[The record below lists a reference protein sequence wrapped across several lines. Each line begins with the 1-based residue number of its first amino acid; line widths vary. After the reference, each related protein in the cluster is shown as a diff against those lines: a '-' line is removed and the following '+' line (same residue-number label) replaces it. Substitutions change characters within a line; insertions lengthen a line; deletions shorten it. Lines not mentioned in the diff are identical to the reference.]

1 MSAPKTQVVRVSCPS
16 MDYDVHVGAG
26 ILSEVGAIT
35 RESCGGGRC
44 CVISETNVA
53 PLYLE
58 RVSQSLAEA
67 GYEVSSLVF
76 EAGER
81 SKNVRTLSWLLEG
94 LAERGLTRD
103 DCVVALGGGV
113 TGDIAGLSAAMYL
126 RGIKVVQVPTSLLAM
141 VDSSV
146 GGKVAIDLE
155 AGKNLA
161 GAFWQPRAVVA
172 DVTCLHSLSHELLT
186 DSCGEVIKHAVLADD
201 AHLVDVVARNVSIK
215 RDVVNADEREH
226 GMRQTLN
233 LGHTIGHGIE
243 AASDFALGHG
253 SCVAAGLCCMLRS
266 CVALGWTDPALAQRV
281 ERCVEAHGLPTD
293 TQVDHQTLMSYMTHD
308 KKRHGDSMNV
318 VVARGAED
326 VVVRRVSLD
335 ELARIVELGCGI
347 KE

>member
-1 MSAPKTQVVRVSCPS
+1 MSAPKTQVVHVSCPS

-201 AHLVDVVARNVSIK
+201 ALLEELCSTAATRPSSTTPTWWTSS
-215 RDVVNADEREH
+215 RE
-226 GMRQTLN
+226 T
-233 LGHTIGHGIE
+233 
-243 AASDFALGHG
+243 S
-253 SCVAAGLCCMLRS
+253 
-266 CVALGWTDPALAQRV
+266 P
-281 ERCVEAHGLPTD
+281 
-293 TQVDHQTLMSYMTHD
+293 
-308 KKRHGDSMNV
+308 
-318 VVARGAED
+318 
-326 VVVRRVSLD
+326 
-335 ELARIVELGCGI
+335 
-347 KE
+347 

>member
-1 MSAPKTQVVRVSCPS
+1 M
-16 MDYDVHVGAG
+16 
-26 ILSEVGAIT
+26 
-35 RESCGGGRC
+35 
-44 CVISETNVA
+44 
-53 PLYLE
+53 
-58 RVSQSLAEA
+58 
-67 GYEVSSLVF
+67 
-76 EAGER
+76 
-81 SKNVRTLSWLLEG
+81 
-94 LAERGLTRD
+94 
-103 DCVVALGGGV
+103 VALGGGV

-186 DSCGEVIKHAVLADD
+186 DSCGEVIKHAVLADDALLEELCARPLNGGDAAELDD

>member
-1 MSAPKTQVVRVSCPS
+1 

-186 DSCGEVIKHAVLADD
+186 DSCGEVI
-201 AHLVDVVARNVSIK
+201 
-215 RDVVNADEREH
+215 
-226 GMRQTLN
+226 
-233 LGHTIGHGIE
+233 
-243 AASDFALGHG
+243 
-253 SCVAAGLCCMLRS
+253 
-266 CVALGWTDPALAQRV
+266 
-281 ERCVEAHGLPTD
+281 
-293 TQVDHQTLMSYMTHD
+293 
-308 KKRHGDSMNV
+308 
-318 VVARGAED
+318 
-326 VVVRRVSLD
+326 
-335 ELARIVELGCGI
+335 
-347 KE
+347 